1 MALNTQLSALLVDWT
16 TALVNND
23 IAQVQR
29 YLTKE
34 PELLWTPIPQALD
47 SLDHLEQRLV
57 ESNKLGST
65 FQPVSAIHFTCLYMD
80 QEDRFRLLA
89 YLIEVRQE
97 ALYRKNT
104 HQLKKIK
111 QIAILIT

>member
-1 MALNTQLSALLVDWT
+1 MVLNTQLSALLVDWT

-23 IAQVQR
+23 ITQVQK

-47 SLDHLEQRLV
+47 DLEHLEQRLV

-65 FQPVSAIHFTCLYMD
+65 FQPVSAIHFTCLYMN
-80 QEDRFRLLA
+80 QEEDKFRLLA

-97 ALYRKNT
+97 SCI
-104 HQLKKIK
+104 IK
-111 QIAILIT
+111 TYINWKSNK